1 MLYSLI
7 YFARSCLINLIRLF
21 LNGCRASYVH
31 KTLQECLYFN
41 PPIFALVEE
50 AAVKMTGS
58 VPSIIILIMNVSFL
72 MHL

>member
-1 MLYSLI
+1 MPMEKPRLQALLVFLFYS
-7 YFARSCLINLIRLF
+7 
-21 LNGCRASYVH
+21 G
-31 KTLQECLYFN
+31 KTRIHQTCLYFN
-41 PPIFALVEE
+41 LPIFALVEE